1 MNSFEKAEY
10 IHAFFDIITKSSTP
24 ATLAEGLKS
33 VLSYN
38 ESNKALYERL
48 RHFITKHKLVDIV
61 DREFGTDTFLTTSYT
76 LSESGLQLYKDEELT
91 TFIIAE
97 DFKEEHPEM
106 YDEKVWDDYFD
117 SKIEKRA
124 EQADFFFDI
133 IVSEKLLK
141 LDKPDV
147 RKYFKQWFKETQEFD
162 LQIKN
167 GDLAIED
174 GSIQLVPDFDKSNIP
189 EFIKWFE
196 SQKDDF
202 VGYLRENGITSKT
215 QQEEKSS
222 IVNNSGNLIINN
234 SSTISNQS
242 IHPSE
247 KQTDTGWTKTN
258 VIVAIVVGVA
268 TIIGVIWGIVKG

>member
-1 MNSFEKAEY
+1 MR
-10 IHAFFDIITKSSTP
+10 FFDVITRLSTP
-24 ATLAEGLKS
+24 VTLAEGLKS
-33 VLSYN
+33 VLPYN
-38 ESNKALYERL
+38 ENNKSFYEEL
-48 RHFITKHKLVDIV
+48 RRFVTKHKLVDTV
-61 DREFGTDTFLTTSYT
+61 NWEFNTDTFLTTSYT
-76 LSESGLQLYKDEELT
+76 LSESGLQLYKDEDLT

-97 DFKEEHPEM
+97 DFKEEHREM
-106 YDEKVWDDYFD
+106 YDEKAWDDYFD

-162 LQIKN
+162 LQIKD

-174 GSIQLVPDFDKSNIP
+174 GDLQVVPDFDKSNIP

-196 SQKDDF
+196 SQKDGF
-202 VGYLRENGITSKT
+202 LSFLKENGITSKI

-222 IVNNSGNLIINN
+222 VVNNSGNLIINN
-234 SSTISNQS
+234 ASTISNQS
-242 IHPSE
+242 IHPEE

-258 VIVAIVVGVA
+258 VIVAIFVGIA
-268 TIIGVIWGIVKG
+268 TIVGVIWGIVKG